1 MQKNFK
7 LNRPKIEKKV
17 KPEEFQ
23 EVPKIADIHQNPW
36 FIMLV
41 TFIFFPV
48 GLFLFYRY
56 GKYSK
61 TTKIFGIIAFLMLM
75 GMGLYLAT
83 KPNP

>member
-7 LNRPKIEKKV
+7 LNRSPIEKKV
-17 KPEEFQ
+17 KQEEVQ
-23 EVPKIADIHQNPW
+23 DVPKLVNVHQNPW

-61 TTKIFGIIAFLMLM
+61 TTKILGIIAFLLLM
-75 GMGLYLAT
+75 GTGLYLAT
-83 KPNP
+83 KPNL